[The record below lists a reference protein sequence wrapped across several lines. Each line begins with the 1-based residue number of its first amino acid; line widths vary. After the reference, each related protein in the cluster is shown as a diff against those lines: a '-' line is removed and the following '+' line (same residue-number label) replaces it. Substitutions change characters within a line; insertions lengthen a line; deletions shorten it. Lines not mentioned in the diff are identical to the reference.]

1 MYIFCIYVV
10 LQLRMAGNGNYRYC
24 SSKRVNVK
32 NV

>member
-10 LQLRMAGNGNYRYC
+10 LELRMADYRYC